1 MNTPKMSTIIQQ
13 FTKQVLYELIIE
25 THRQRSY
32 YKSETTKQRSKLLTT
47 CRQTITE
54 EWTKRIQDTASKK
67 RFYVT
72 LVVSRWWNQYE
83 SVPWPDRL
91 SCLVAC
97 HVGGTNEAA
106 RILRRTLMRYAN
118 LSAVLIFRSISTAVY
133 KRFPTMEHVV
143 HAGFMTSDEYK
154 QLESLP
160 CSHNKFWVPCV
171 WFVSLAMKARNNGD
185 ILNDVALQAILSEL
199 NSLRDQCGK
208 LYSYD
213 WISVPLVYT
222 QVVTMA
228 VYSFFLASLIG
239 RQFLDPAQGYP
250 GHELDLF
257 IPIFTLLQFF
267 FYAGWLKVAEQ
278 LINPFGE
285 DDDDFETNWLLDR
298 NLQVSLLTVDEMYEN
313 FPALEK
319 DKYWNDSEPQPPY
332 TMATVDHKI
341 PSFMGSTFH
350 INIPKEDMEF
360 QMLGQI
366 KEQEEENHATHL
378 GTPGRLPGKPSP
390 RLPCT
395 SQKANLLRLHNGT
408 PMSHIQLRLHQESP
422 PASNK
427 KSYTSNASWMGVV
440 DSPNPDKT
448 IDLDFAF
455 MSVPFCN
462 RPGFYSCPPT
472 PIHSVPMFPYSSR
485 SKRST
490 ASGKVGQELQCST
503 SSLCPPILP
512 QTSFIDI
519 PDTTNMGLNSLMLNE
534 EDKSTSAQG
543 TLHFLKKTPAK
554 DPSSCTQVSPTI
566 AELQSDEVKL
576 QFCFPEG
583 PKNLEIEH
591 PKGLMARRQPRW
603 TLENL
608 ALENKS
614 LSTKGFQTPSFGLGV
629 GKEKAGTP
637 SPNFTNIQAPL
648 IQPQMEKT
656 ESLQE

>member
-1 MNTPKMSTIIQQ
+1 MTITYTRHVANARLGTFSRLLLHWRGSIY
-13 FTKQVLYELIIE
+13 KLLYRELLIFITLYCILSAFYRVILSEEQKRMFEKLSIYCNQYAELIPV
-25 THRQRSY
+25 SFV
-32 YKSETTKQRSKLLTT
+32 LG
-47 CRQTITE
+47 
-54 EWTKRIQDTASKK
+54 
-67 RFYVT
+67 FYVT

-97 HVGGTNEAA
+97 HVGGTNEAG

-171 WFVSLAMKARNNGD
+171 WFVSLAMTARHNGD
-185 ILNDVALQAILSEL
+185 IVNDVALQAILSEL

-213 WISVPLVYT
+213 WISIPLVYT

-239 RQFLDPAQGYP
+239 RQFLDPTQGYP

-257 IPIFTLLQFF
+257 IPVFTLLQFF

-298 NLQVSLLTVDEMYEN
+298 NLQVSFLTVDEMYEN

-341 PSFMGSTFH
+341 PSFMGSTF
-350 INIPKEDMEF
+350 D
-360 QMLGQI
+360 I
-366 KEQEEENHATHL
+366 KWV
-378 GTPGRLPGKPSP
+378 S
-390 RLPCT
+390 
-395 SQKANLLRLHNGT
+395 
-408 PMSHIQLRLHQESP
+408 MSLTIL
-422 PASNK
+422 SNPN
-427 KSYTSNASWMGVV
+427 SFGCVGVV
-440 DSPNPDKT
+440 WWGRSHTIPNPDKT
-448 IDLDFAF
+448 TDLDFAF

-472 PIHSVPMFPYSSR
+472 PIHSVPMFPCSSR
-485 SKRST
+485 SKHST

-503 SSLCPPILP
+503 GSLCPPILT

-534 EDKSTSAQG
+534 ENESISGQG
-543 TLHFLKKTPAK
+543 TLHFLKKTQAK

-566 AELQSDEVKL
+566 VELQSDEVNL

-608 ALENKS
+608 PLEKKS
-614 LSTKGFQTPSFGLGV
+614 LSTRGFQT
-629 GKEKAGTP
+629 
-637 SPNFTNIQAPL
+637 QAL
-648 IQPQMEKT
+648 V
-656 ESLQE
+656 